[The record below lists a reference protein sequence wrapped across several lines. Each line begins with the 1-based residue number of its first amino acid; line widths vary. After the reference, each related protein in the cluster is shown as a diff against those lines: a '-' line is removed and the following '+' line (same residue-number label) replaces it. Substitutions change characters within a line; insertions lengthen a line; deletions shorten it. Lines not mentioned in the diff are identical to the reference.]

1 MKGKFQ
7 ESGQLRKELWNHK
20 EAKNKELLRESHLK
34 TLSELRK
41 ESEQSKHKEE
51 LEKEMMKEAEVG
63 KVHCVNVYS
72 EGIAF
77 HIAFSVIFLI
87 TPCNRG
93 SMSQGNPGDGT
104 LNLYL
109 CTGCNS
115 SMCLFCGSLH
125 LLRGAYINQIQKIF
139 YLGVILLIKNKGF
152 LHCRFSLSSLIARLR
167 ARRVKIYI
175 VKPLIFLLSGRTL

>member
-1 MKGKFQ
+1 MSEEGVRAEQTQGRIGKGNDERGRSWQ
-7 ESGQLRKELWNHK
+7 GSLQ
-20 EAKNKELLRESHLK
+20 
-34 TLSELRK
+34 
-41 ESEQSKHKEE
+41 
-51 LEKEMMKEAEVG
+51 
-63 KVHCVNVYS
+63 NVYS

-139 YLGVILLIKNKGF
+139 FWGVLLLIKNKGF
-152 LHCRFSLSSLIARLR
+152 LLRSLIARLR

-175 VKPLIFLLSGRTL
+175 LKPLIFFTKW